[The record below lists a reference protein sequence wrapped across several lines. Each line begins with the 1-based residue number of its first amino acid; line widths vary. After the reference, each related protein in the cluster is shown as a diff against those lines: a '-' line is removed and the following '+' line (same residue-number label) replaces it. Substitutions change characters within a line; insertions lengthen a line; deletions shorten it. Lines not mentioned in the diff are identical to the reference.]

1 MPDNAL
7 KVNNECVTINRAA
20 CPVCNCAIQKLTSL
34 YQDGKPYIKLVD
46 AGTAQEDQR
55 AQGFTIAAIS
65 TFSSLRDINFY
76 DSRCI
81 TQQRLR
87 NLAKTVNQELSMVYF
102 NSILQSSGE
111 ARAQNKAISGAS
123 DRTIGNQVEKRG
135 VREL

>member
-1 MPDNAL
+1 MPNNAL

-20 CPVCNCAIQKLTSL
+20 CP
-34 YQDGKPYIKLVD
+34 DGKPYIKLVD

-102 NSILQSSGE
+102 NSIL
-111 ARAQNKAISGAS
+111 
-123 DRTIGNQVEKRG
+123 
-135 VREL
+135 